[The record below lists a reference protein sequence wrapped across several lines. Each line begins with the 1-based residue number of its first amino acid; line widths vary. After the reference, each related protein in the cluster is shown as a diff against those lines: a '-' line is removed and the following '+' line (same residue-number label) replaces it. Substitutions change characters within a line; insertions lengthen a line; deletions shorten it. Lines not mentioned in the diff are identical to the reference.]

1 MEKVGELAH
10 DKGVTPSQLA
20 LAWVMAQGEHIVPI
34 PGTKRRRYLEENVAA
49 ASLALSA
56 QELAAIE
63 AVFPQQAAAGARY
76 GQESMGYVN
85 R

>member
-1 MEKVGELAH
+1 M
-10 DKGVTPSQLA
+10 
-20 LAWVMAQGEHIVPI
+20 
-34 PGTKRRRYLEENVAA
+34 AA